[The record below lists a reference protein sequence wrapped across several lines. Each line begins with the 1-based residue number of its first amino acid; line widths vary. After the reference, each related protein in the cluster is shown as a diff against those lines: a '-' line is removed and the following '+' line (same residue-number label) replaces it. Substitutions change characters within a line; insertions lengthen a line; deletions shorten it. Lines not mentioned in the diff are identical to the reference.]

1 MRFLVL
7 VENFET
13 ITGEPEI
20 RRVREMVKEKAAE
33 LRQSE
38 KVAEA
43 GVFAD
48 RRGAFFLVEAESGAE
63 LARLFFPM
71 HDWAHFDVRPLY
83 SFEELQD
90 LFAEEG

>member
-13 ITGEPEI
+13 VTGEREI
-20 RRVREMVKEKAAE
+20 ERVRQVVKEKVAE
-33 LRQSE
+33 LRESE
-38 KVAEA
+38 KVSEA

-48 RRGAFFLVEAESGAE
+48 RRGAFFLVEADSGAE

-71 HDWAHFDVRPLY
+71 HDWAHIDVRPLY

-90 LFAEEG
+90 LFAEEA